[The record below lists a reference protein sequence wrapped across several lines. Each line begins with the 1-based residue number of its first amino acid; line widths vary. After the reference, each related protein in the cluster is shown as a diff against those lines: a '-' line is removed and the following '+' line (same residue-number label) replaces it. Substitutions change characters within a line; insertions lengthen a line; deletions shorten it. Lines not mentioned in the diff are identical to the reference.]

1 MSKNYITLSNTVHY
15 HQVDQ
20 MGVMHH
26 AQYAYALEQ
35 ARIEWLQ
42 NKGVS
47 YGALEKKG
55 ILLPVVDINIQ
66 YKKPLHFEQ
75 QYFIKI
81 SLDQLGPYFVD
92 FSYIIENEQKDC
104 VATAST
110 RLVFVDDQTRKAI
123 KCPDFLINIFH

>member
-1 MSKNYITLSNTVHY
+1 MSKNYITSDNTVHY

-26 AQYAYALEQ
+26 AQYVYALEQ
-35 ARIEWLQ
+35 ARIEWLL

-66 YKKPLHFEQ
+66 YKKSLHFEE

-110 RLVFVDDQTRKAI
+110 RLVFVDGQTRKAI
-123 KCPDFLINIFH
+123 KCPDFLTNVFH

>member
-1 MSKNYITLSNTVHY
+1 MGKNNITLENIVHY

-26 AQYAYALEQ
+26 AQYVYSLEQ
-35 ARIEWLQ
+35 TRIEWLL

-47 YGALEKKG
+47 YSTLEKKG

-66 YKKPLHFEQ
+66 YKKPLHFEEK
-75 QYFIKI
+75 YFTQV

-104 VATAST
+104 VATALT
-110 RLVFVDDQTRKAI
+110 RLVFVDGQTRKAI
-123 KCPDFLINIFH
+123 KCPDFLIKIFH

>member
-1 MSKNYITLSNTVHY
+1 
-15 HQVDQ
+15 

-26 AQYAYALEQ
+26 AQYVYALEQ
-35 ARIEWLQ
+35 ARIEWLL

-66 YKKPLHFEQ
+66 YKKPLHFEE

-110 RLVFVDDQTRKAI
+110 RLVFVDGQTRKAI
-123 KCPDFLINIFH
+123 KCPDFLTNVFH